1 MLVVIL
7 SVLLYLIVLIERD
20 LLSNS
25 VRPRGSDYSSAAY
38 LYYRGV
44 SSKKGDFLITSSPS
58 NYL

>member
-1 MLVVIL
+1 MLAVIF
-7 SVLLYLIVLIERD
+7 SMLLYLIVLIERD

-38 LYYRGV
+38 LYYGGV
-44 SSKKGDFLITSSPS
+44 SSKEGDFLVTSSP